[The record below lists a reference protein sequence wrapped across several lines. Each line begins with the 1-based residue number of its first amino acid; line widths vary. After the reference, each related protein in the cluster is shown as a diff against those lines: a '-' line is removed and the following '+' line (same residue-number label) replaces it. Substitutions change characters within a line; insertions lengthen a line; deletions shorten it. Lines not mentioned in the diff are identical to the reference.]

1 MVRVYAF
8 DSRCR
13 TDATGCPTRCPPVPR
28 FSRSSQSGFSLV
40 DREHHC
46 GCTKEHTLQ
55 DLVGSFCYAHNDSR
69 KSFMASSFC
78 LFRSALLVKAADLPI
93 NCFIFIGSSS
103 TPGRAKSY
111 NRPKSHAISTTF
123 CERGRLIVSYAAN
136 AFSTCDKAVMLEK
149 SAVRTAA
156 SSMACAAPLPS

>member
-13 TDATGCPTRCPPVPR
+13 TDATGCPTRCPSVPR
-28 FSRSSQSGFSLV
+28 FSRSSQSGFSL
-40 DREHHC
+40 DNRKHCC
-46 GCTKEHTLQ
+46 GCTKEHTSQ
-55 DLVGSFCYAHNDSR
+55 DLIGCAHNDSR
-69 KSFMASSFC
+69 KSSMASSFC

-103 TPGRAKSY
+103 TPGRAKSN

-156 SSMACAAPLPS
+156 SSMACAAPFPG